1 MQRKTITN
9 LSTPN
14 PLSQIFVLES
24 HHALPFCSFDNPTG
38 TPPIIAELWL
48 STKAKHILCF
58 ENRIVVNRSEDW
70 TELSINQGISS
81 ISKHLDTLSSLASY
95 AKQSSTLCGQS
106 FPEQAAVQELLDLYV
121 LPALQSD
128 GGSVS
133 LVDCCDGVLYIKLH
147 GACIDCPCA
156 SQTVYDGIHGIVTNT
171 IKTIRQVCIV

>member
-1 MQRKTITN
+1 MQHKTITN

-24 HHALPFCSFDNPTG
+24 YNALPFCSFDNPAN
-38 TPPIIAELWL
+38 TPPIISGLWL

-58 ENRIVVNRSEDW
+58 ENRIVVSRSEDW
-70 TELSINQGISS
+70 TELSINQGIAS
-81 ISKHLDTLSSLASY
+81 ITKHLDTVSSLSSY
-95 AKQSSTLCGQS
+95 AKQSSTLCSRS

-121 LPALQSD
+121 LPALKLD

-133 LVDCCDGVLYIKLH
+133 LVDCCNGVLYIKLH
-147 GACIDCPCA
+147 GACIDCPYA
-156 SQTVYDGIHGIVTNT
+156 SGTVYDGIHGIVTNN